1 MNTFHNFAKCIY
13 TSQGK
18 VVCQKK
24 ETKTNVPMLLE
35 TFVNIN
41 TTPNQ
46 KDCNSLAPK
55 FNDLITGFNCNIN
68 STNKDNDCTY
78 NILCKNK

>member
-1 MNTFHNFAKCIY
+1 MNTFHNFATCIY

-18 VVCQKK
+18 VVCHKK

-41 TTPNQ
+41 TDPNQ
-46 KDCNSLAPK
+46 KDCSLLAPK
-55 FNDLITGFNCNIN
+55 FTDLINGFNCNIN
-68 STNKDNDCTY
+68 SINTDNECTY
-78 NILCKNK
+78 NISCKNK